1 VVTEQHNSHDLQ
13 RLFQSCFLRSH
24 NTVLEGGA
32 SEPLYSPAGTTQ
44 KHHTIRFSHDYYASA
59 LHEIAHWL
67 VAGPQRRLQEDYGY
81 WYAPDGRT
89 EQQQREFERME
100 VNPQALEWLLAK
112 AAGFR
117 FRVSAD
123 NLLEGL
129 AASESFK
136 HDIHRRALALCA
148 GGLNDRAQ
156 TLITALADYYQSAD
170 ALLPENFQL
179 AEL

>member
-1 VVTEQHNSHDLQ
+1 MVEQHCCEDLQ
-13 RLFQSCFLRSH
+13 QLFQRCFQRSH

-32 SEPLYSPAGTTQ
+32 SEPLYSPAGAGQ
-44 KHHTIRFSHDYYASA
+44 KHHTIHFSHDYYASA

-67 VAGPQRRLQEDYGY
+67 VAGPERRGQEDYGY

-129 AASESFK
+129 AASEPFK
-136 HDIHRRALALCA
+136 RDIHRRALALCG
-148 GGLNDRAQ
+148 GGLNPRAQ
-156 TLITALADYYQSAD
+156 TLIAALADFYQRAEVLQP
-170 ALLPENFQL
+170 ANFQL
-179 AEL
+179 GEL